1 MRPITAGEFRA
12 DAFVMFGYASL
23 SVYRGNLFNA
33 SVIAEG
39 REHRPLDARGVHL
52 LAGGIDQL
60 FEVGVHP
67 ADHIVLERQAH
78 PRRGRDIFPG
88 EIADA
93 SCFSGSDLAGATFVT
108 LLAATATQFA
118 RAGRLWWPGTLEDA
132 ADINAGLAICG
143 GKALP
148 SS

>member
-118 RAGRLWWPGTLEDA
+118 RAGRLWTLCTIDIELPCGWAGREWPS
-132 ADINAGLAICG
+132 
-143 GKALP
+143 P
-148 SS
+148 

>member
-67 ADHIVLERQAH
+67 ADHIVLEPIRA
-78 PRRGRDIFPG
+78 
-88 EIADA
+88 A
-93 SCFSGSDLAGATFVT
+93 
-108 LLAATATQFA
+108 AATSFQVKSLTRRASAAATLPVLHSSRCSPPRQHSSPV
-118 RAGRLWWPGTLEDA
+118 GRVA
-132 ADINAGLAICG
+132 Y
-143 GKALP
+143 
-148 SS
+148 